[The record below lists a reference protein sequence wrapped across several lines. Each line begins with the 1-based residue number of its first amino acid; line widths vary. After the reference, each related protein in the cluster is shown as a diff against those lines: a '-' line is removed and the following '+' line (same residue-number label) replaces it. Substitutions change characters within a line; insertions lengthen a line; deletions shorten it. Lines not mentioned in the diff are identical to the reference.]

1 MHPLT
6 ITWAPFIY
14 TDIGLQNY
22 QSLVDAGFTT
32 IKCSPNGKIHKKLA
46 RLSFEEFGDA
56 FHVFVLGQMYFPLH
70 MALKFNIKLIFYGE
84 NGEVEY
90 AGDPKAV
97 DKPYINFIKDGK
109 WTKSYLKGTSLEDL
123 LDYAYSNKSYINK
136 EDILKSDLQFYK
148 APSTKEMLNKGIDR
162 NYYFNYFE
170 DWYPQEN
177 YYYCA
182 ENTGFSANTERSE
195 GTYSKYASLDDKT
208 DGFHYYMRYIKFGL
222 GRCVEDTAHEIRDGH
237 ISRDEGVALMNRYE
251 GEFPKKYFADFLDY
265 LDITE
270 DEFWRVVDSWRS
282 TNLWEKVNND
292 WKFKYPIK

>member
-1 MHPLT
+1 MNPLLVT
-6 ITWAPFIY
+6 SPLIY

-32 IKCSPNGKIHKKLA
+32 IKCSPNGIIHRKLA

-56 FHVFVLGQMYFPLH
+56 FHVFVLGQMFFPLH

-97 DKPYINFIKDGK
+97 DKPYISLIKDGK

-123 LDYAYSNKSYINK
+123 LNYAYDNKSYINK
-136 EDILKSDLQFYK
+136 EDISKSDLQFYK

-170 DWYPQEN
+170 DWYPQITTI
-177 YYYCA
+177 A
-182 ENTGFSANTERSE
+182 QRKLVFLPIL
-195 GTYSKYASLDDKT
+195 KDLK
-208 DGFHYYMRYIKFGL
+208 
-222 GRCVEDTAHEIRDGH
+222 
-237 ISRDEGVALMNRYE
+237 ALTQNMQ
-251 GEFPKKYFADFLDY
+251 
-265 LDITE
+265 
-270 DEFWRVVDSWRS
+270 V
-282 TNLWEKVNND
+282 
-292 WKFKYPIK
+292 